1 MSLMF
6 QFNQL
11 ANIIT
16 FTRILGVGLIFWAT
30 PYTDNF
36 WLLTAVIIFIL
47 VAFTDFLDGWVARR
61 FNQVSDLGKMMDPL
75 ADKILVLIFLPLLEM
90 QMITSFPVF
99 IILAR
104 EFAIMALR
112 VMAATKGGSVVAA
125 QFSGKL
131 KTALTFPLCGI
142 LMGRVPVDTVADLP
156 LILKPLEFLR
166 QWVLTWPQYVISAMV
181 FLTVLVTIWS
191 FLDYFGSF
199 IWKYY
204 MSSRGLDDDEARRR
218 VRSIVPNTFSFLNLA
233 CGIGAAVLAW
243 FGNIHLAVLIVL
255 LGTFLD
261 AFDGALARK
270 LDAFSEFGASL
281 DSKADIAS
289 FGLAPAVLT
298 YRFLAD
304 YGALWG
310 LAGAA
315 LALFYFA
322 SVQFRLRRF
331 SRGGHSEF
339 FEGLPSPAGAGAVVV
354 YTICAFTVPPLYF
367 VALVS
372 MVCIL
377 MISRIPYAHLD
388 IAKKARFISVLKWL
402 TAITFPLAV
411 FKFAGLPYAQDLYA
425 YEVLMAVVGLYLV
438 SPLFFMF
445 RHERTD

>member
-1 MSLMF
+1 MF

-16 FTRILGVGLIFWAT
+16 FTRILGVGLIFWVT
-30 PYTDNF
+30 PYTTNF
-36 WLLTAVIIFIL
+36 WLLTAVLIFIF
-47 VAFTDFLDGWVARR
+47 VALTDFLDGWVARR

-112 VMAATKGGSVVAA
+112 VMAATKGGTVVAA

-142 LMGRVPVDTVADLP
+142 LMGRVPVDVVPNLP
-156 LILKPLEFLR
+156 WILQPLEWLR
-166 QWVLTWPQYVISAMV
+166 QWVITWPQYVISVLV

-199 IWKYY
+199 IWNFY
-204 MSSRGLDDDEARRR
+204 MNARGLDNDEARRR

-233 CGIGAAVLAW
+233 CGLGAAVLAW
-243 FGNIHLAVLIVL
+243 YGNLHLAVLMVL

-270 LDAFSEFGASL
+270 LDAFSEFGAAL

-289 FGLAPAVLT
+289 FGVAPAFLT
-298 YRFLAD
+298 YRFLTQF
-304 YGALWG
+304 GVLWG
-310 LAGAA
+310 WAGAA
-315 LALFYFA
+315 LAIFYFI

-339 FEGLPSPAGAGAVVV
+339 FEGLPSPAGAGAVVL
-354 YTICAFTVPPLYF
+354 YAICDFSLPPIYF

-377 MISRIPYAHLD
+377 MTSRIPYAHLD
-388 IAKKARFISVLKWL
+388 IAKKARFIFVLKWL

-411 FKFAGLPYAQDLYA
+411 LKFAGLPYAQDLYA
-425 YEVLMAVVGLYLV
+425 YELLLSLVGLYLV